1 MDLRNLVQRF
11 LPLWIATAILVCTAA
26 ILTFQQQWDTISI
39 PVLLLLAM
47 LLPVLVESR
56 VNFSLPVWVQIQYVL
71 LVLAGPYIGGVFNRY
86 DAWPIWDTL
95 VHLYSGFVVSFIIFV
110 VLSATTQS
118 YGLKLPLWFEILV
131 FLSIKTMVAVSW
143 EIAEF
148 IYDHTFAPEKYA
160 QLSNFDTMIDM
171 ISGLGPAVV
180 LASMLFACRRKGWF
194 LWMRPVFDPCVRRSQ
209 TSSGRPR

>member
-26 ILTFQQQWDTISI
+26 VLTFQQQWDTISI

-148 IYDHTFAPEKYA
+148 IYDHTFDPEKYA

-194 LWMRPVFDPCVRRSQ
+194 RVKAQIVCTGL
-209 TSSGRPR
+209 